1 MSTELKV
8 HDDAAAEADDAGRRG
23 RPAAGQ
29 DPAKRRQI
37 IEGAR
42 RVFIEMG
49 FDAASMNDIT
59 REAGVS
65 KGTIYVYFANKE
77 ELFEALIEE
86 ERRSIFAN
94 LYEALERGGTVRD
107 TLTAYGIALVRKITS
122 PAVLKAQRTVISIC
136 ERMPELGVR
145 FYDRGP
151 KRGHDKLAAYLTRA
165 VEAGALA
172 IPDIEL
178 GAYQFADLSMS
189 RMFRQCL
196 FGYRSTSPADDEIAR
211 TVNSAVDMF
220 VKAYGGP
227 NLETWT
233 NS

>member
-1 MSTELKV
+1 MPAEPKV
-8 HDDAAAEADDAGRRG
+8 HKDRTADTEDVRRRG

-59 REAGVS
+59 RAAGVS
-65 KGTIYVYFANKE
+65 KGTIYVYFASKE
-77 ELFEALIEE
+77 ELFVALIEE
-86 ERRSIFAN
+86 ERRTIFVN

-107 TLTAYGIALVRKITS
+107 TLTSYGTTLVRKITS

-136 ERMPELGVR
+136 ERIPELGAR
-145 FYDRGP
+145 FYERGP
-151 KRGHDKLAAYLTRA
+151 KRGHDKLAAYLARA
-165 VEAGALA
+165 VEAGALV

-178 GAYQFADLSMS
+178 AAYQFADLSMS
-189 RMFRQCL
+189 RLFRQCL
-196 FGYRSTSPADDEIAR
+196 FGYRNTTPTQEEIERIVTSG
-211 TVNSAVDMF
+211 VDMF
-220 VKAYGGP
+220 LKAHGGP